1 MPPTPS
7 PVVVAILAP
16 LVMWRFYS
24 RFKRLTTRQR
34 SRTWRHRTTLVF
46 FPLLLLMVGLA
57 SMAAPW
63 ALVALA
69 CGLGL
74 GGTLG
79 RLAISKT
86 KFEKVGD
93 DEFYFTP
100 HGPIGMAVAALFFGR
115 LGYRAWEFY
124 AHGAASHHEFVR
136 SPLTMLIFGIMA
148 GYYMLYAVGLLSWR
162 KRAAN
167 QLTHAS

>member
-7 PVVVAILAP
+7 PVVIAILAP
-16 LVMWRFYS
+16 LVLWRFYS
-24 RFKRLTTRQR
+24 RFKRLTMRQH

-46 FPLLLLMVGLA
+46 FPLLLVMVSLA
-57 SMAAPW
+57 SIGAPW
-63 ALVALA
+63 ALAALA

-74 GGTLG
+74 GGALG
-79 RLAISKT
+79 RMAISKT
-86 KFEKVGD
+86 RFEKVG

-100 HGPIGMAVAALFFGR
+100 HGPIGIAVAVLFFGR

-124 AHGAASHHEFVR
+124 AYGATTHHDFVR

-167 QLTHAS
+167 QLNHES